1 MSLKICIPA
10 IAAFLLA
17 ACSGD
22 GNNAGD
28 PDPSAEADFVVDTFG
43 DLSVCTDKREGAT
56 AYVKD
61 EDNDYICS
69 DGDWAIDTNADT
81 RKKSSSSKDEANSSN
96 SKDKAKSS
104 SSRCEDCKDEA
115 NSSSSAGGE
124 KSSSSLK
131 EFDWSIPKEDYLNPK
146 ISYGTLTDPR
156 DGQTYKTVEIGDQVW
171 MAENLNYYDETFDGR
186 SWCHGAENSATTANC
201 AVSGRLY
208 TWTAAIDS
216 AKLHKD
222 NSIVCSS
229 DKDCSLPAMVSGV
242 CPTGWHLPRVAE
254 WKRLFSNVGDSVG
267 VALKSQMGW
276 NDDGNGTD
284 AYGFSALPAG
294 FKDYNDY
301 VYEGAAASFWSAD
314 EHIIFCTD
322 AACISFA
329 GTYAYCINLYSG
341 SSGWSQLSE
350 SKRKA
355 YSVRCLQDVAEPEAA
370 WDYLNPNIDYGEMVD
385 DRDGQI
391 YKTVTIGSQIWM
403 AENLNYE
410 VDSSFCYNDSAKY
423 CRMFGRLY
431 RWAAAIGKSERECGY
446 GNTCGL
452 SGKVRG
458 VCPEGWHLPDTTEWR
473 TLINEVGEDSTAG
486 YILKSQTGW
495 LYGDNGSDVYGF
507 SALPAGYRS
516 RGDSFDKGI
525 YADFWS
531 ATEVNNKISAYYMC
545 LRKFDK
551 EYANADLSYTTKNF
565 GYSVRCI
572 QD

>member
-17 ACSGD
+17 ACGGD
-22 GNNAGD
+22 GNKAGD

-370 WDYLNPNIDYGEMVD
+370 WDYLNPNIDYGEMLD
-385 DRDGQI
+385 DRDGQT
-391 YKTVTIGSQIWM
+391 YKTVKIGDQVWI
-403 AENLNYE
+403 AENLNYKTE
-410 VDSSFCYNDSAKY
+410 NSYCYGETASDPKTENCTKY
-423 CRMFGRLY
+423 GRLY
-431 RWAAAIGKSERECGY
+431 TWAAA
-446 GNTCGL
+446 NDA
-452 SGKVRG
+452 
-458 VCPEGWHLPDTTEWR
+458 CPEGWLLPDTTEWSKLF
-473 TLINEVGEDSTAG
+473 TAVGGKGTAG
-486 YILKSQTGW
+486 KKLKSLTGW
-495 LYGDNGSDVYGF
+495 NDYNGTSGNGTDDYGF
-507 SALPAGYRS
+507 SAFPAGNRRS
-516 RGDSFDKGI
+516 SGYFSNEGDNA
-525 YADFWS
+525 YFWS
-531 ATEVNNKISAYYMC
+531 AAESGSNSAYSMG
-545 LRKFDK
+545 LRYIDEDAYLYYSNKYSAF
-551 EYANADLSYTTKNF
+551 
-565 GYSVRCI
+565 SVRCLK
-572 QD
+572 D